1 MPSIVAYQASHF
13 EGIRLLWRQAFPSS
27 TPPNDAAQP
36 PFPANL
42 SMQPDLFL
50 VAIDRDMVVGSA
62 VASIIAGY
70 DGHRGWLYAV
80 AVLQSHQRQGIATA
94 LVREVENRLIAL
106 GCKKINLHV
115 RPSDTPVIKFYQS
128 LGYEVE
134 EHVSMGKRAQ

>member
-13 EGIRLLWRQAFPSS
+13 DGIRLLWRQAFPSNS
-27 TPPNDAAQP
+27 PKDAAELS
-36 PFPANL
+36 FPANL

-94 LVREVENRLIAL
+94 LVREAENRLIAL

-115 RPSDTPVIKFYQS
+115 RTLDTPVIKFYQS

-134 EHVSMGKRAQ
+134 EHVSMGKRAK

>member
-13 EGIRLLWRQAFPSS
+13 DGIKLLWRQAFPSNA
-27 TPPNDAAQP
+27 PKDAAELS
-36 PFPANL
+36 FPANL

-50 VAIDRDMVVGSA
+50 VAIDRDIVVGSA

-94 LVREVENRLIAL
+94 LVREAENRLIAL

-115 RPSDTPVIKFYQS
+115 RTSDTPVIKFYQS

-134 EHVSMGKRAQ
+134 ENVSMGKRAQ

>member
-1 MPSIVAYQASHF
+1 MPSIVVYQASHF
-13 EGIRLLWRQAFPSS
+13 DGIRLLWRQAFPSNA
-27 TPPNDAAQP
+27 PKDAAELC
-36 PFPANL
+36 FPANL

-50 VAIDRDMVVGSA
+50 VAIDRDIVVVSA

-94 LVREVENRLIAL
+94 LVREAENRLIEM

-115 RPSDTPVIKFYQS
+115 RPSDIPVIKFYQS

>member
-13 EGIRLLWRQAFPSS
+13 DGIKLLWRQAFPSNA
-27 TPPNDAAQP
+27 PKDAAELS
-36 PFPANL
+36 FPANL
-42 SMQPDLFL
+42 SMQLL
-50 VAIDRDMVVGSA
+50 VAIDRDIVVGSA

-94 LVREVENRLIAL
+94 LVREAENRFIAL
-106 GCKKINLHV
+106 GCKKINLRV
-115 RPSDTPVIKFYQS
+115 RQSDIPVIKFYKS

-134 EHVSMGKRAQ
+134 EHVSMGKRVQ

>member
-13 EGIRLLWRQAFPSS
+13 DGIRLLWRQAFPSNS
-27 TPPNDAAQP
+27 PKDAAELS
-36 PFPANL
+36 FPANL

-80 AVLQSHQRQGIATA
+80 AVLQSHQRQGIATNRGKFHH
-94 LVREVENRLIAL
+94 LTPLFSFVRDELPELIGRAWQRCPSHFQKL
-106 GCKKINLHV
+106 GV
-115 RPSDTPVIKFYQS
+115 D
-128 LGYEVE
+128 
-134 EHVSMGKRAQ
+134 

>member
-13 EGIRLLWRQAFPSS
+13 DGIRLLWRQAFPSNS
-27 TPPNDAAQP
+27 PKDAAELS
-36 PFPANL
+36 FPANL

-50 VAIDRDMVVGSA
+50 VAIDRDIVVGSA

-94 LVREVENRLIAL
+94 LVREAEDRLIAL

-115 RPSDTPVIKFYQS
+115 RTSDTPVIKFYQS

-134 EHVSMGKRAQ
+134 EHVSMGKRAK

>member
-1 MPSIVAYQASHF
+1 MPSIVACQASHF
-13 EGIRLLWRQAFPSS
+13 DGIRLLWRQAFPRD
-27 TPPNDAAQP
+27 PPKDAAELS
-36 PFPANL
+36 FPANL

-50 VAIDRDMVVGSA
+50 VAIDRDIVVGSA

-94 LVREVENRLIAL
+94 LVREAENRLIAL

-115 RPSDTPVIKFYQS
+115 RTSDTPVIKFYQS

-134 EHVSMGKRAQ
+134 ENVSMGKRAK

>member
-13 EGIRLLWRQAFPSS
+13 DGIKLLWRQAFPSNA
-27 TPPNDAAQP
+27 PKDAAELS
-36 PFPANL
+36 FPANL

-50 VAIDRDMVVGSA
+50 VAIDRDIVVGSA

-94 LVREVENRLIAL
+94 LVREAENRLIAL

-115 RPSDTPVIKFYQS
+115 RTSDTPVIKFYQS

-134 EHVSMGKRAQ
+134 ENVSMGKRAK

>member
-13 EGIRLLWRQAFPSS
+13 DGIKLLWRQAFPSNA
-27 TPPNDAAQP
+27 PKDAAELS
-36 PFPANL
+36 FPANL

-50 VAIDRDMVVGSA
+50 VAIDRDTVVGSA

-80 AVLQSHQRQGIATA
+80 AVLQSHQRQGLATA
-94 LVREVENRLIAL
+94 LVREAENRLIAM

-115 RPSDTPVIKFYQS
+115 RQSDIPVIKFYQS

-134 EHVSMGKRAQ
+134 EHVTMGKRAQ

>member
-13 EGIRLLWRQAFPSS
+13 DGIRLLWRQAFPS
-27 TPPNDAAQP
+27 TPPNDAAQLS
-36 PFPANL
+36 FPANL

-94 LVREVENRLIAL
+94 LVREAENRLIAM

-115 RPSDTPVIKFYQS
+115 RPSDIPVIKFYQS

>member
-13 EGIRLLWRQAFPSS
+13 DGIRLLWRQAFPSNA
-27 TPPNDAAQP
+27 PKDAAELS
-36 PFPANL
+36 FPANL

-50 VAIDRDMVVGSA
+50 VAIDRDIVVGSA

-94 LVREVENRLIAL
+94 LVREAENRLIAL

-115 RPSDTPVIKFYQS
+115 RTSDTPVIKFYQS

-134 EHVSMGKRAQ
+134 ENVTMDKRAQ

>member
-13 EGIRLLWRQAFPSS
+13 DGIRLLWRQAFPRD
-27 TPPNDAAQP
+27 PPKDAAEI
-36 PFPANL
+36 PANL

-94 LVREVENRLIAL
+94 LVREAENRLIAL

-115 RPSDTPVIKFYQS
+115 RQ
-128 LGYEVE
+128 
-134 EHVSMGKRAQ
+134 

>member
-1 MPSIVAYQASHF
+1 LPSIVTYQASHF
-13 EGIRLLWRQAFPSS
+13 DGIRLLWRQAFRSNA
-27 TPPNDAAQP
+27 PNDAAELS
-36 PFPANL
+36 FPANL

-50 VAIDRDMVVGSA
+50 VAIDRDIVVGSA

-94 LVREVENRLIAL
+94 LVREAENRLIGM
-106 GCKKINLHV
+106 GCKKINLYV
-115 RPSDTPVIKFYQS
+115 RQSDIPVIKFYKS

-134 EHVSMGKRAQ
+134 ELVSMGKRAQ